1 MHWSHRKHITTN
13 TSLPAAAAAF
23 IGALTAGLLA
33 SMIKGNTGYPRIA
46 ITVPAIVIMVP
57 GLYMY
62 RAIYNLELTSTMSI
76 GANWL
81 IQSLLIVLALPMGLI
96 FARILTDPSF
106 RYCT

>member
-1 MHWSHRKHITTN
+1 
-13 TSLPAAAAAF
+13 
-23 IGALTAGLLA
+23 
-33 SMIKGNTGYPRIA
+33 MIKGNTGYPRIA
-46 ITVPAIVIMVP
+46 ITVPSIVIMVP

-62 RAIYNLELTSTMSI
+62 RAIYNLELASTMSI

>member
-1 MHWSHRKHITTN
+1 
-13 TSLPAAAAAF
+13 
-23 IGALTAGLLA
+23 
-33 SMIKGNTGYPRIA
+33 MIKGNPGYPRIA
-46 ITVPAIVIMVP
+46 ITVPSIVIMVP

-62 RAIYNLELTSTMSI
+62 RAIYNLELTSTMYI

>member
-1 MHWSHRKHITTN
+1 
-13 TSLPAAAAAF
+13 
-23 IGALTAGLLA
+23 
-33 SMIKGNTGYPRIA
+33 
-46 ITVPAIVIMVP
+46 
-57 GLYMY
+57 MY
-62 RAIYNLELTSTMSI
+62 RAIYNLELTSTMYI